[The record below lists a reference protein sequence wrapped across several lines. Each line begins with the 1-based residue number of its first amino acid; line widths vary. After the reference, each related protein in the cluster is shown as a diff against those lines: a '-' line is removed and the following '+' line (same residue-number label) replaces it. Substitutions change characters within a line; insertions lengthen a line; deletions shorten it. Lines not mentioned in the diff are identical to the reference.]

1 MKDPTTTIPVL
12 LYHRMASSPDDH
24 YAVSPAAF
32 AEHVQAIL
40 ASNRTALTISQLAD
54 VLAGPGSRH
63 EEGYVAVTF
72 DDGYAETLDAVRSL
86 TALGLCAT
94 VYVTTGWIGAPGML
108 TSDQVKVLADMR
120 DVLELGAHTVSHPY
134 LDELRRRELEEEIVN
149 SRDTLR
155 AFGIPVR
162 TFAYPHGAYDSS
174 VRAAVIR
181 AGFSSAAAV
190 KNALSHQHDDP
201 WAVARYTVSR
211 ATSLEQVS
219 RLLEGHGAPL
229 AWKEERWRTRAYRL
243 ARRLSRRVRTSA
255 KV

>member
-54 VLAGPGSRH
+54 VLAGPGNRH

-108 TSDQVKVLADMR
+108 TSDQLKALADMR
-120 DVLELGAHTVSHPY
+120 DVLELGAHTVSHPH
-134 LDELRRRELEEEIVN
+134 LDELQRREIEAEIVD
-149 SRDTLR
+149 SRDALR
-155 AFGIPVR
+155 EFDVPVR

-181 AGFSSAAAV
+181 AGFGSAAAV
-190 KNALSHQHDDP
+190 KNALSHQHDDR

-219 RLLEGHGAPL
+219 RLLQGHGAPL
-229 AWKEERWRTRAYRL
+229 AWEEERWRTRAYRL
-243 ARRLSRRVRTSA
+243 ARRFSRRVRAGA
-255 KV
+255 KA